1 MNHNHLVV
9 IGVTNRGEIEIFEKC
24 LENLQRFTSYLY
36 LSLLSF
42 IGITRCP
49 HALEIWFFF
58 SCAEIWNFFPVPTIL
73 CRCVSL
79 QTYLIAKCI
88 GGFFHIYLLVDV
100 IITIPCIFLSYFLF
114 NISCCYLNLSGN
126 HIYFDSNTLKV
137 TSNLNIRINPL
148 RANSTKWSNTLKQ
161 FVGNLPTNCL
171 RFECVLIILWDWPLK
186 G

>member
-58 SCAEIWNFFPVPTIL
+58 PVLKYGIFFPVPTIL

-100 IITIPCIFLSYFLF
+100 IITIPYVSFLLSNQYFLLLF
-114 NISCCYLNLSGN
+114 KLIWKSYLFWFQ
-126 HIYFDSNTLKV
+126 HLKV
-137 TSNLNIRINPL
+137 TPNLNIWISPL

-161 FVGNLPTNCL
+161 FVGKLPTNYL
-171 RFECVLIILWDWPLK
+171 SVFWPFC
-186 G
+186 GIGP